1 MTVIVES
8 KQLKV
13 TDALRDFAQSQ
24 AEKLFKLQK
33 GITKVRIHLETI
45 AKKSNDPLAN
55 SVVYKV
61 EVPGKDI
68 VVRKKAVDMYEA
80 IVSATDAAV
89 RKLRKRYERK
99 VSASRVSKRSRVVL
113 T

>member
-1 MTVIVES
+1 TVIVES

-13 TDALRDFAQSQ
+13 TNALRDFAQGQ

-33 GITKVRIHLETI
+33 GITKVRIYLETI
-45 AKKSNDPLAN
+45 AKKSNDPMAN
-55 SVVYKV
+55 SVVYRV

-68 VVRKKAVDMYEA
+68 VVRKKAVDMYDA

-89 RKLRKRYERK
+89 RKLRKQYEK
-99 VSASRVSKRSRVVL
+99 KIANSRDLKHHHKAL